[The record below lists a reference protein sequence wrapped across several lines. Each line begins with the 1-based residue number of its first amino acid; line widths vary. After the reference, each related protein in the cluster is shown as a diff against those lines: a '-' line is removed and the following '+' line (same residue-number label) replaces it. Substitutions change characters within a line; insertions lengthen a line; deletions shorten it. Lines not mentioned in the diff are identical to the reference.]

1 LRAVGDVTP
10 PGPGLK
16 TLRDCM
22 PVLFC
27 HCAYT
32 DLLPETS
39 RRQLLDSLNATGQKV
54 HSVADL
60 CLLASRRD
68 PLLTDLLAQ
77 KDDLIVV
84 ACYPRAVRSLLRYA
98 GIACSETTRF
108 YNLREQS
115 AEEILQAI
123 VPNDTPPDSTQSPL
137 PQPFPEKDGE
147 WMPWF
152 PVLDRER
159 CTNCKQCLNFCL
171 FGVYEEG
178 ADGQVA
184 VTNPS
189 GCKTYCPACAR
200 ICPQAAIVFPK
211 VGDSPINGAEITDEN
226 ALQNLIQV
234 NVESILGADPYA
246 ALLERRKR
254 NATRR
259 LKNRDDE
266 RARAERQAWVEREDK
281 ESPPQ

>member
-1 LRAVGDVTP
+1 
-10 PGPGLK
+10 
-16 TLRDCM
+16 M

-32 DLLPETS
+32 DLLPETT
-39 RRQLLDSLNATGQKV
+39 RRQLLDSLSAAGQAV

-68 PLLTDLLAQ
+68 PLLTQLAQ
-77 KDDLIVV
+77 TENLIVL
-84 ACYPRAVRSLLRYA
+84 ACYPRAVRSLLQYA
-98 GIACSETTRF
+98 GVAFSETTRF

-115 AEEILQAI
+115 AEDILRAI
-123 VPNDTPPDSTQSPL
+123 LPEYSPDSLQPSDSPL
-137 PQPFPEKDGE
+137 PFPEKEGE

-178 ADGQVA
+178 AEGRVE
-184 VTNPS
+184 VVNPS

-226 ALQNLIQV
+226 AVRDLIQV

>member
-1 LRAVGDVTP
+1 
-10 PGPGLK
+10 
-16 TLRDCM
+16 M

-32 DLLPETS
+32 NLLSETT
-39 RRQLLDSLNATGQKV
+39 RRQLLDELAATGQTV

-68 PLLTDLLAQ
+68 PLLTELAQ
-77 KDDLIVV
+77 VDDLIVL
-84 ACYPRAVRSLLRYA
+84 ACYPRAVRSLLQYA
-98 GIACSETTRF
+98 GVTFSETARF

-115 AEEILQAI
+115 AEEVLKSI
-123 VPNDTPPDSTQSPL
+123 VPEYTPDSSQSPL
-137 PQPFPEKDGE
+137 PQAFPEKDGE
-147 WMPWF
+147 WIPWF

-178 ADGQVA
+178 ADGQVE

-226 ALQNLIQV
+226 ALRDIIQV

-281 ESPPQ
+281 DNSSK

>member
-1 LRAVGDVTP
+1 
-10 PGPGLK
+10 
-16 TLRDCM
+16 M

-32 DLLPETS
+32 DLSPETA
-39 RRQLLDSLNATGQKV
+39 RRQLLDRLTAAGQTV
-54 HSVADL
+54 YSVADL

-68 PLLTDLLAQ
+68 PLLTDLARV
-77 KDDLIVV
+77 DDLIVV
-84 ACYPRAVRSLLRYA
+84 ACYPRSVRNLLRYA
-98 GIACSETTRF
+98 GVAVPETARF

-115 AEEILQAI
+115 ADEILEAI
-123 VPNDTPPDSTQSPL
+123 VPVFPSDPIDLPFPFPL
-137 PQPFPEKDGE
+137 PQKDGE
-147 WMPWF
+147 WIPWF

-178 ADGQVA
+178 PEGRVE
-184 VTNPS
+184 VVNPS

-200 ICPQAAIVFPK
+200 ICPQAAIIFPK
-211 VGDSPINGAEITDEN
+211 VGDLPINGAEITDEN
-226 ALQNLIQV
+226 ALRDIIQV

-266 RARAERQAWVEREDK
+266 RARTERQAWVEREDK
-281 ESPPQ
+281 DNSSK